1 MNANTSGFGETC
13 ADDYFML
20 PADYNSLDGNSQK
33 AYIWNLKKYN
43 NGDWASEYDVIFNA
57 NYCLD
62 KLKQIERTPANI
74 SEWNEIKGSALFY
87 RAYYFLNLLWDYGKA
102 YDPDSS
108 KKDLGIVLRLSSDNT
123 IPSVRATVIDCYS
136 QVIKDLNEAAGLLP
150 DISVHPMRP
159 SKAAS
164 YGALARTYLSM
175 RIYDSAYKY
184 ADESLKIQSDLLD
197 FNSADVDASSYVPF
211 KPFNKE
217 VIFYSTQSGNFGS
230 KTFFVASIDTNL
242 IASYDSNDLRLSVY
256 FFPYLGT
263 YYSFKGNYSAAL
275 YPNYSGISTDEMIL
289 IRAECDARKGN
300 IPDAMA
306 DLNSLLEKR
315 YKTGTFVPLAI
326 NDSKEAL
333 KKILLERRKELVMRG
348 LRWIDIKRLN
358 KEDHQITLI
367 RKIED
372 QTYTI
377 LPNSDYYALPLPDD
391 IIRIT
396 GMQQN

>member
-1 MNANTSGFGETC
+1 
-13 ADDYFML
+13 
-20 PADYNSLDGNSQK
+20 
-33 AYIWNLKKYN
+33 
-43 NGDWASEYDVIFNA
+43 
-57 NYCLD
+57 
-62 KLKQIERTPANI
+62 
-74 SEWNEIKGSALFY
+74 
-87 RAYYFLNLLWDYGKA
+87 
-102 YDPDSS
+102 
-108 KKDLGIVLRLSSDNT
+108 
-123 IPSVRATVIDCYS
+123 
-136 QVIKDLNEAAGLLP
+136 
-150 DISVHPMRP
+150 
-159 SKAAS
+159 
-164 YGALARTYLSM
+164 
-175 RIYDSAYKY
+175 
-184 ADESLKIQSDLLD
+184 
-197 FNSADVDASSYVPF
+197 
-211 KPFNKE
+211 
-217 VIFYSTQSGNFGS
+217 
-230 KTFFVASIDTNL
+230 
-242 IASYDSNDLRLSVY
+242 
-256 FFPYLGT
+256 
-263 YYSFKGNYSAAL
+263 
-275 YPNYSGISTDEMIL
+275 MIL